1 MKEIILETKEKEREN
16 SDLSSI
22 IGQNIVKQEKQE
34 IAENQNPS
42 FNILED
48 EYYKGLS
55 TEEIQLVDSL
65 AAEIDI
71 DNIAQII
78 QYGIT
83 AQTHMSEFTDGVL
96 STIKTKDTGE
106 IGELISKLV
115 GNINSYDNEISP
127 KRGLARLFSN
137 SKKEVEVMIAKF
149 KNLESNI
156 DTIKSDLENKS
167 FILNKD
173 VALMEKLF
181 NKNLLFYKELTLYI
195 LAGKK
200 KIAELYNVVL
210 PELITKVQMS
220 SDPFYSQQ
228 LDDLKNKIG
237 RLEKRVYDLELT
249 RQISIQTAPQ
259 IRMLQ
264 NNDMILI
271 EKIQSTIINTI
282 PLWKN
287 QMIIALGINHA
298 EEAAATQRAITN
310 LTNSLLT
317 KNAEQLKIAS
327 VAVAKENERGIVD
340 IETLK
345 KTNQTIISTISEIID
360 VQNKG
365 REHRQTAEKELL
377 VLENELKQKILES
390 CNYQNPIGNYDSN
403 STENDTDAKKGPTL
417 RLR

>member
-1 MKEIILETKEKEREN
+1 MKEIYLEMKEKEREN

-22 IGQNIVKQEKQE
+22 ITSKIPNQDEQDLVKKQNT
-34 IAENQNPS
+34 S
-42 FNILED
+42 FKPLED
-48 EYYKGLS
+48 EYYKSLS
-55 TEEIQLVDSL
+55 PEEIQIIDDL
-65 AAEIDI
+65 ASEIDI

-78 QYGIT
+78 HYGIT
-83 AQTHMSEFTDGVL
+83 AQNHMSEFTDGVL
-96 STIKTKDTGE
+96 RNIRTKDTGE

-115 GNINSYDNEISP
+115 GNINSYDSEIAP
-127 KRGLARLFSN
+127 KKGLARLFSN
-137 SKKEVEVMIAKF
+137 SKKEVELMIAKF

-167 FILNKD
+167 VVLNKD

-200 KIAELYNVVL
+200 KLAELYNVAL
-210 PELITKVQMS
+210 PELINKVQMS
-220 SDPFYSQQ
+220 SEPFYSQQ

-390 CNYQNPIGNYDSN
+390 CNYQSPIDDYDSN
-403 STENDTDAKKGPTL
+403 PTENEIDDKKGPTL